1 MPETKKPR
9 RGESRQGFGN
19 EISFEEEIV
28 MNEHTEVNEKLNA
41 GAVKGPVTV
50 EHPFTSCNVERQE
63 LFAVRPS
70 IPVADALDEASC
82 ILSELRSSLEGIAMG
97 TDGINPDQ
105 AWLLFRSV
113 GLAKAVVDST
123 RDGLG
128 KFS

>member
-1 MPETKKPR
+1 MDK
-9 RGESRQGFGN
+9 
-19 EISFEEEIV
+19 
-28 MNEHTEVNEKLNA
+28 HTEVNEKLNA

-50 EHPFTSCNVERQE
+50 EHPFTSCNVERQKV
-63 LFAVRPS
+63 FAVRPS
-70 IPVADALDEASC
+70 IPAADALDEASC
-82 ILSELRSSLEGIAMG
+82 ILGELRSSLEGIAMG